1 MNGRCLVRKR
11 RAYAV
16 PLSRVGLGAALLFTA
31 SCGDGQ
37 TVSPG
42 ATSVVLIVVDTLRAD
57 HLGLYGY
64 DRPTSPNMDAWAA
77 DGRVFEHAFAP
88 APWTL
93 PSFSS
98 LYTGRW
104 PLIHQGGLAS
114 EKASDEG
121 RAPVFLGPVADLPTL
136 AETLQ
141 DAGVRTLAV
150 ATNPYLA
157 PSFGM
162 ARGFDRYD
170 LDLGPP
176 GGSSPRAEEVVR
188 RALALVDEAKGQ
200 PFFLV
205 VHLLDPHDSYD
216 APPPFRHTFSASIQ
230 SVFTL
235 PVKDV
240 SDIRRRSRD
249 LAPQDRAFVTAAYDE
264 EIAYTDAQLGV
275 LRDGLSARGVLETS
289 LLIFTADHGEE
300 LFEHGSFGH
309 GHAMWQELLHVPL
322 IVWGPGIAPGRESVP
337 VSLVDIAPTVL
348 EGVGLT
354 SRSPF
359 DGHSLW
365 PTLSEG
371 ASLPTR
377 TLFSEGIYSGPNPQ
391 SVVVRWPHKLIVNH
405 QDGLIEA
412 FDLAQDPNEHINLA
426 GEARATT
433 DRLIAHLCRH
443 QQTAQDIDQAAD
455 RVPVAPDPSVLER
468 LRALGYVRVNTDVGP
483 RMFDREFPCYA
494 NIGAGPF
501 VHVRWVA
508 TLDDAQRR
516 VHEKTLGFTRAAHHE
531 GATWRYRVPEPSPD
545 RLRAIV
551 NHEMVEDTHGFDRA
565 TLELDAH

>member
-1 MNGRCLVRKR
+1 MKNRSLTRKR
-11 RAYAV
+11 NAYALT
-16 PLSRVGLGAALLFTA
+16 LSRLGLGAALLFTL

-42 ATSVVLIVVDTLRAD
+42 ATSFVLIVVDTLRAD

-64 DRPTSPNMDAWAA
+64 DRPTSPNLDAWAE

-88 APWTL
+88 SSWTL

-104 PLIHQGGLAS
+104 PLIHQGGLARK
-114 EKASDEG
+114 EAPGEG
-121 RAPVFLGPVADLPTL
+121 RPPVFLGPVADLPTL
-136 AETLQ
+136 AETLK
-141 DAGVRTLAV
+141 DAGMRTLAV

-162 ARGFDRYD
+162 DRGFDRYD

-188 RALALVDEAKGQ
+188 RALALVDEVKGE

-205 VHLLDPHDSYD
+205 VHLFDPHASFD
-216 APPPFRHTFSASIQ
+216 APPPFRHKFTASIQ
-230 SVFTL
+230 SAFTL
-235 PVKDV
+235 PVEDV
-240 SDIRRRSRD
+240 VDIRRRSRE
-249 LAPQDRAFVTAAYDE
+249 LAPQDRAFVAAAYDE

-300 LFEHGSFGH
+300 LFEHGSFLH

-322 IVWGPGIAPGRESVP
+322 IVWGPGVAPGRESVP

-354 SRSPF
+354 SPSPF
-359 DGHSLW
+359 DGQSLW
-365 PTLSEG
+365 PMLSTG

-377 TLFSEGIYSGPNPQ
+377 TLFSEGIHSGPNPQ
-391 SVVVRWPHKLIVNH
+391 SAVVHWPHKLIVNH

-412 FDLAQDPNEHINLA
+412 FDLAQDPHERTNLA

-433 DRLIAHLCRH
+433 DALIAHLCRH
-443 QQTAQDIDQAAD
+443 QQTAQDIDQGAD
-455 RVPVAPDPSVLER
+455 RVPSAPDPAVLER
-468 LRALGYVRVNTDVGP
+468 LRALGYVRVNSDVGP
-483 RMFDREFPCYA
+483 RLFDREFPCYA
-494 NIGAGPF
+494 NFGAGPV

-508 TLDDAQRR
+508 TLDDARRR
-516 VHEKTLGFTRAAHHE
+516 VHEQTLGLTRAAHHE
-531 GATWRYRVPEPSPD
+531 GSTWRYRVPEASPD
-545 RLRAIV
+545 RLRTIV

>member
-1 MNGRCLVRKR
+1 MRKR
-11 RAYAV
+11 NAYAL
-16 PLSRVGLGAALLFTA
+16 PLSRVGLGAALLFTL
-31 SCGDGQ
+31 SCGNGQ

-64 DRPTSPNMDAWAA
+64 DRPTSPNLDAWAA

-88 APWTL
+88 SPWTL

-104 PLIHQGGLAS
+104 PLVHQGGLATEES
-114 EKASDEG
+114 AGDG
-121 RAPVFLGPVADLPTL
+121 QTPLFLGPDADLPTV

-141 DAGVRTLAV
+141 DAAVRTLAV
-150 ATNPYLA
+150 ATNPLLA
-157 PSFGM
+157 ASFGM

-170 LDLGPP
+170 LDLGPS

-188 RALALVDEAKGQ
+188 RALALVDEVKGQ

-205 VHLLDPHDSYD
+205 VHLFDPHASYD
-216 APPPFRHTFSASIQ
+216 APPPFRHTFTASMQ

-235 PVKDV
+235 PVEDV
-240 SDIRRRSRD
+240 LDIRRRSRE
-249 LAPQDRAFVTAAYDE
+249 LAPQDRAFVAAAYDE

-275 LRDGLSARGVLETS
+275 LRDGLAARGVLETS
-289 LLIFTADHGEE
+289 LIIFTADHGEE
-300 LFEHGSFGH
+300 LFEHGSFLH

-322 IVWGPGIAPGRESVP
+322 VVWGPGVAPGREPVP

-348 EGVGLT
+348 EGVGLA
-354 SRSPF
+354 SPSPF
-359 DGHSLW
+359 DGRSLW
-365 PTLSEG
+365 PTLSAG
-371 ASLPTR
+371 VPLPTR
-377 TLFSEGIYSGPNPQ
+377 PLFSEGVMSGSKPQ
-391 SVVVRWPHKLIVNH
+391 SAVVDWPRKLIVNH

-412 FDLAQDPNEHINLA
+412 FDLVQDPHERTNLA

-433 DRLIAHLCRH
+433 GALIAHLCRH
-443 QQTAQDIDQAAD
+443 QQTAQGIDRATDHLPA
-455 RVPVAPDPSVLER
+455 APDPAVLER
-468 LRALGYVRVNTDVGP
+468 LRALGYVRANSDVGP
-483 RMFDREFPCYA
+483 RLFDREFPCYA
-494 NIGAGPF
+494 NIGAGP
-501 VHVRWVA
+501 VIRVRWVA

-516 VHEKTLGFTRAAHHE
+516 VHEQTLGLTRAEHHE
-531 GATWRYRVPEPSPD
+531 GSTWRYRVPAASPD
-545 RLRAIV
+545 RLRTIV